1 MSAHDWMAANA
12 LVAEARMAEAA
23 VAKAVALLPASL
35 RGHAVELQIAAA
47 LHRQAAQA
55 AVMAV
60 TAPSMTA
67 VMPKVTAHLADAGTP
82 LNDARLLDAA
92 MAGDDT
98 LLLVRARCGGTR
110 RLRRSLLARVDADG
124 LVTVTR
130 VSGLPLT
137 VAEALG

>member
-1 MSAHDWMAANA
+1 MSARDWAAANTP
-12 LVAEARMAEAA
+12 LVEARAAEAA
-23 VAKAVALLPASL
+23 VATAVALLPASL
-35 RGHAVELQIAAA
+35 RGHAVELQIATA
-47 LHRQAAQA
+47 LHRQAAEA

-60 TAPSMTA
+60 TARFMTT
-67 VMPKVTAHLADAGTP
+67 VMPKVAAHLADAGTP

-92 MAGDDT
+92 ILGDET

-124 LVTVTR
+124 LVTVAR
-130 VSGLPLT
+130 VPGLPTT